1 LHVAEEAPLMELL
14 NFMYNGTLNVTS
26 PIALLDV
33 LMAADRFEVASC
45 MTYCSRVLQ
54 NIPMTP
60 ETALLYL
67 ELPSSVLMADAVKPL
82 IDAAKQYLA
91 GRYKDVTK

>member
-1 LHVAEEAPLMELL
+1 MELL
-14 NFMYNGTLNVTS
+14 DFMYNGTLSMTS
-26 PIALLDV
+26 PTALLDV
-33 LMAADRFEVASC
+33 LMAADKFEVAPC
-45 MTYCSRVLQ
+45 TTYCSRVLQ

-60 ETALLYL
+60 ECALLYL
-67 ELPSSVLMADAVKPL
+67 ELPSSVLMADAVQPL